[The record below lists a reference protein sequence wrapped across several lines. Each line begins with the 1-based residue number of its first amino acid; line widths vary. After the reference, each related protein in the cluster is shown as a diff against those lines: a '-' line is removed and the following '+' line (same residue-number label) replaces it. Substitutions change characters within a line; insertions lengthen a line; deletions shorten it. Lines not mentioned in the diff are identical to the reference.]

1 MSTPT
6 TPPGW
11 YPDPSGQP
19 GQRYFDGLRWT
30 PHFAP
35 HAPAAPAPA
44 VAVAVANAGG
54 GGFGGSVHVLH
65 AMLTFLSCGLYLP
78 IWIICIIIDAVSAS
92 NRRSATAVSL
102 GGAPV
107 YPSPVQPVYGPP
119 RPIQTPQVPAAAPV
133 NSGKVVAIVLG
144 AVVGVFFG
152 LILLGLCVE
161 HPWLLIVMTPGSIAA
176 AMLFWRHRNNKLQ
189 VFERYRRDVVAH
201 RADTENKLSQEGDP
215 RGTYGDFPPPEDL
228 K

>member
-1 MSTPT
+1 MTTPA

-30 PHFAP
+30 RHFAP
-35 HAPAAPAPA
+35 HAPAAPATA

-92 NRRSATAVSL
+92 KRRSATAVSL

-107 YPSPVQPVYGPP
+107 YPSPVQPDYGPH
-119 RPIQTPQVPAAAPV
+119 RPIQIPQAPTAAPV

-152 LILLGLCVE
+152 LVLLGLCVE

-215 RGTYGDFPPPEDL
+215 RGTYGDFPPPADL

>member
-1 MSTPT
+1 
-6 TPPGW
+6 
-11 YPDPSGQP
+11 
-19 GQRYFDGLRWT
+19 
-30 PHFAP
+30 
-35 HAPAAPAPA
+35 

-176 AMLFWRHRNNKLQ
+176 AMLFWRHCNNKLQ
-189 VFERYRRDVVAH
+189 RSSGIAATSSHTAPTPRTSSPRRAIHAAPTVTSHH
-201 RADTENKLSQEGDP
+201 R
-215 RGTYGDFPPPEDL
+215 RI
-228 K
+228 